1 MFFFALF
8 DDVEAIHHRVGEDTS
23 LCSVIENHLKPGPWI
38 HKLKPFCDVD
48 LVSLKLFIRQCPK
61 GAKAPFKELD
71 IKASLRQQLVKVAI
85 VEYTVIHVYLPSQ
98 SFDFEVIR
106 DFHHLYTTPDPN
118 CIMATEIQK
127 V

>member
-61 GAKAPFKELD
+61 VFTLTPIFVAGCKGSFQGAG
-71 IKASLRQQLVKVAI
+71 
-85 VEYTVIHVYLPSQ
+85 H
-98 SFDFEVIR
+98 
-106 DFHHLYTTPDPN
+106 
-118 CIMATEIQK
+118 
-127 V
+127 